1 MEKYTIDIY
10 LVYVDY
16 CMYGEPTGF
25 IRGIHVNRIVAVT
38 GHTVQ
43 DTQYS
48 TYSTYCTC
56 LGRVSALIKN

>member
-38 GHTVQ
+38 GHTVLYK
-43 DTQYS
+43 THS
-48 TYSTYCTC
+48 TVHTVHTVHTV
-56 LGRVSALIKN
+56 RALAA